1 MIFESLNPQSFF
13 YLCALYFKTRLL
25 TGIRMKNIKFISA
38 QEAVKVIK
46 SNDRVHLHSVAV
58 TPHPLIEAMCERGR
72 NKEFRNVRIQHIHT
86 EGHAPYADQEFEGIF
101 QLESFFV
108 GANVRKQTQA
118 GYADYIPVF
127 LHETQRLIRENYLQV
142 NVTMIQV
149 SEPDKF
155 GYVSLGTSV
164 DATLAAVEKADTVI
178 AIVNPNVPRAFGDA
192 MIHINEI
199 DLFVQD
205 DSPLITAEP
214 GPIGETDRKI
224 GRYVAELVEDGA
236 TLQMGIGAIPNAVL
250 TMLGNHKDLGVH
262 SEMFADGILPLVDKG
277 VVNGKNKKIDK
288 GKLVATFLMGSNK
301 LYEFIDD
308 NPGVAM
314 QDVKYTNRVNI
325 IAKNPKVTAINS
337 ALQIDITGQVC
348 ADSIGTKFY
357 SGVGGQIDFLRGAS
371 LSRGGKPIIAIP
383 SVTNKG
389 ISKIAPILTPGA
401 GVVSTRANIHWLVTE
416 YGAVNLY
423 GRTLQDRAKLIISI
437 AHPDHQEELDKAAFE
452 RFGPH
457 FHFVWDQN
465 DTEE

>member
-1 MIFESLNPQSFF
+1 
-13 YLCALYFKTRLL
+13 
-25 TGIRMKNIKFISA
+25 MKNIKYITA
-38 QEAVKVIK
+38 AEAVKVVK
-46 SNDRVHLHSVAV
+46 SNDRIHLHSVAV
-58 TPHPLIEAMCERGR
+58 TPHPLINALCDRGR

-86 EGHAPYADQEFEGIF
+86 EGPAPYADKEFEGIF
-101 QLESFFV
+101 LLESFFV
-108 GANVRKQTQA
+108 GGNVRKQTQA

-127 LHETQRLIRENYLQV
+127 LHETQRLIREGHLKV
-142 NVTMIQV
+142 NVAMIQV
-149 SEPDKF
+149 SVPDKF

-164 DATLAAVEKADTVI
+164 EATLAAVEKADTVI

-199 DLFVQD
+199 DLFIED
-205 DSPLITAEP
+205 DSPLITADP
-214 GPIGETDRKI
+214 GPISDNDRKI

-277 VVNGKNKKIDK
+277 VVNGKNKAIDI
-288 GKLVATFLMGSNK
+288 GRMVATFLMGTK
-301 LYEFIDD
+301 RLYDFVDD

-325 IAKNPKVTAINS
+325 IATNPKVTAINS

-371 LSRGGKPIIAIP
+371 LS
-383 SVTNKG
+383 KG
-389 ISKIAPILTPGA
+389 
-401 GVVSTRANIHWLVTE
+401 
-416 YGAVNLY
+416 
-423 GRTLQDRAKLIISI
+423 
-437 AHPDHQEELDKAAFE
+437 
-452 RFGPH
+452 
-457 FHFVWDQN
+457 
-465 DTEE
+465 

>member
-1 MIFESLNPQSFF
+1 
-13 YLCALYFKTRLL
+13 
-25 TGIRMKNIKFISA
+25 MKNIKFITA
-38 QEAVKVIK
+38 EEAVKVVK

-58 TPHPLIEAMCERGR
+58 TPHPLIKALVERGK

-86 EGHAPYADQEFEGIF
+86 EGPAPYADKELEGIF

-108 GANVRKQTQA
+108 GHNVRKQTQA

-127 LHETQRLIRENYLQV
+127 LHETQRLIREGYLKV
-142 NVTMIQV
+142 NVAMIQV
-149 SEPDKF
+149 SVPDNF

-199 DLFVQD
+199 DLFVED
-205 DSPLITAEP
+205 DSPLITAAP
-214 GPIGETDRKI
+214 GPISETDRKI
-224 GRYVAELVEDGA
+224 GRFVAELVEDGA

-250 TMLGNHKDLGVH
+250 SMLGNHKDLGVH
-262 SEMFADGILPLVDKG
+262 SEMFADGILPLVEKG
-277 VVNGKNKKIDK
+277 VVNGKNKNIDK
-288 GKLVATFLMGSNK
+288 GRLVATFLMGSKN
-301 LYEFIDD
+301 LYDFVND

-348 ADSIGTKFY
+348 ADSIGTTHY

-371 LSRGGKPIIAIP
+371 LSKGGKPILAMP
-383 SVTNKG
+383 SITNKG

-401 GVVSTRANIHWLVTE
+401 GVVSTRANVHWVVTE

-423 GRTLQDRAKLIISI
+423 GRTLQDRAKLLISI
-437 AHPDHQEELDKAAFE
+437 AHPDHQETLDKSAFE

-457 FHFVWDQN
+457 FHFVWD
-465 DTEE
+465 EE

>member
-1 MIFESLNPQSFF
+1 
-13 YLCALYFKTRLL
+13 
-25 TGIRMKNIKFISA
+25 MKNIKFITA
-38 QEAVKVIK
+38 KEAVKVVK
-46 SNDRVHLHSVAV
+46 SNDRIHLHSVAV
-58 TPHPLIEAMCERGR
+58 TPHPLIQALCERGR

-86 EGHAPYADQEFEGIF
+86 EGPAPYADIEFEGIF

-108 GANVRKQTQA
+108 GHNVRKQTQL

-127 LHETQRLIRENYLQV
+127 LHETQRLIREGVLKV
-142 NVTMIQV
+142 NVAMIQV
-149 SEPDKF
+149 SVPDKF

-192 MIHINEI
+192 IFHINDI
-199 DLFVQD
+199 DLFVED
-205 DSPLITAEP
+205 DSPLIAKEM
-214 GPIGETDRKI
+214 GEISDIDRKI
-224 GRYVAELVEDGA
+224 GRFVAELVDDGA

-250 TMLGNHKDLGVH
+250 SMLGNHKDLGVH

-277 VVNGKNKKIDK
+277 VVNGKNKAIDK
-288 GKLVATFLMGSNK
+288 GKMVATFLMGSKK
-301 LYEFIDD
+301 LYDFIDN

-314 QDVKYTNRVNI
+314 LDVAYTNRVAI
-325 IAKNPKVTAINS
+325 IAQNPKVTAINS

-348 ADSIGTKFY
+348 ADSIGTTHY

-371 LSRGGKPIIAIP
+371 LSEGGKPIIAIP

-416 YGAVNLY
+416 FGAVNLY
-423 GRTLQDRAKLIISI
+423 GRSLQDRAKLIISI
-437 AHPDHQEELDKAAFE
+437 SHPDHQENLDKAAFE

-457 FHFVWDQN
+457 FHFVWDA
-465 DTEE
+465 E

>member
-1 MIFESLNPQSFF
+1 
-13 YLCALYFKTRLL
+13 
-25 TGIRMKNIKFISA
+25 MKNIKVISA
-38 QEAVKVIK
+38 KEAVKVVK

-58 TPHPLIEAMCERGR
+58 TPHPLIAALCERGR

-86 EGHAPYADQEFEGIF
+86 EGPAPYADQEFEGIF

-108 GANVRKQTQA
+108 GHNVRKQTQA
-118 GYADYIPVF
+118 GWADYIPVF
-127 LHETQRLIRENYLQV
+127 LHETQRLIREGYLKV
-142 NVTMIQV
+142 NVAMIQISV
-149 SEPDKF
+149 PDKF
-155 GYVSLGTSV
+155 GYGSLGTSV

-178 AIVNPNVPRAFGDA
+178 AIINPNVPRAFGDA
-192 MIHINEI
+192 IIHINDI
-199 DLFVQD
+199 DMFVED
-205 DSPLITAEP
+205 NSELIAKDP
-214 GPIGETDRKI
+214 GAISDTDRKI
-224 GRYVAELVEDGA
+224 GRFVAELVDDGA

-250 TMLGNHKDLGVH
+250 SMLGNHKDLGVH

-277 VVNGKNKKIDK
+277 VVNGKNKAIDK
-288 GKLVATFLMGSNK
+288 GKMVATFLMGSK
-301 LYEFIDD
+301 ALYEFVND

-314 QDVKYTNRVNI
+314 QDVAYTNRVNI
-325 IAKNPKVTAINS
+325 IAQNPKVTAINS

-348 ADSIGTKFY
+348 ADSIGTIHY

-371 LSRGGKPIIAIP
+371 LSQGGKPIIAIP

-416 YGAVNLY
+416 FGAVNLY

-437 AHPDHQEELDKAAFE
+437 AHPDHQETLDKAAFE

-457 FHFVWDQN
+457 FHFVWDA
-465 DTEE
+465 E

>member
-1 MIFESLNPQSFF
+1 
-13 YLCALYFKTRLL
+13 
-25 TGIRMKNIKFISA
+25 MKNFKFISA
-38 QEAVKVIK
+38 SEAVKVIK

-58 TPHPLIEAMCERGR
+58 TPHPLIKALCVRGA

-86 EGHAPYADQEFEGIF
+86 EGDAPYANSEFEGIF

-108 GANVRKQTQA
+108 GGNVRKQTQA

-127 LHETQRLIRENYLQV
+127 LQETQRLIREGYLQV
-142 NVTMIQV
+142 NVAMIQV
-149 SEPDKF
+149 SVPDKF

-199 DLFVQD
+199 DLFVED
-205 DSPLITAEP
+205 DSELIAADP
-214 GPIGETDRKI
+214 GAIGETDRKI
-224 GRYVAELVEDGA
+224 GRYVAELVDDGA

-288 GKLVATFLMGSNK
+288 GKMVATFLMGSKK
-301 LYEFIDD
+301 LYDFIDD

-314 QDVKYTNRVNI
+314 QDVRYTNRVNI

-371 LSRGGKPIIAIP
+371 LSKGGKPIIAIP
-383 SVTNKG
+383 TVTNKG

-437 AHPDHQEELDKAAFE
+437 AHPNHQEELDKAAFE

-457 FHFVWDQN
+457 FHFIWDENN
-465 DTEE
+465 D

>member
-1 MIFESLNPQSFF
+1 
-13 YLCALYFKTRLL
+13 
-25 TGIRMKNIKFISA
+25 MKNIKFITA
-38 QEAVKVIK
+38 KEAVKVVK

-58 TPHPLIEAMCERGR
+58 TPHPLIQAMCERSR

-86 EGHAPYADQEFEGIF
+86 EGPAPYADKEFEGIF

-108 GANVRKQTQA
+108 GHNVRKQTQA

-127 LHETQRLIRENYLQV
+127 LHETQRLIREGVLKV
-142 NVTMIQV
+142 NVAMIQV
-149 SEPDKF
+149 SVPDKF

-164 DATLAAVEKADTVI
+164 DCTLAAVEKADTVI

-192 MIHINEI
+192 IFHTNDI
-199 DLFVQD
+199 DLFVED
-205 DSPLITAEP
+205 DSPLIAKEM
-214 GPIGETDRKI
+214 GDISDTDRKI
-224 GRYVAELVEDGA
+224 GRYVAELVDDGA

-250 TMLGNHKDLGVH
+250 SMLGNHKDLGVH

-277 VVNGKNKKIDK
+277 VVNGKNKAIDK
-288 GKLVATFLMGSNK
+288 GKMVATFLMGSK
-301 LYEFIDD
+301 YLYDFVDN

-314 QDVKYTNRVNI
+314 LDVAYTNRVSV
-325 IAKNPKVTAINS
+325 IAQNPKVTAINS

-348 ADSIGTKFY
+348 ADSIGTIHY

-371 LSRGGKPIIAIP
+371 LSEGGKPIIAMP
-383 SVTNKG
+383 SVTTKG

-416 YGAVNLY
+416 FGAVNLY
-423 GRTLQDRAKLIISI
+423 GRTLQDRAKLIISVS
-437 AHPDHQEELDKAAFE
+437 HPDHQEMLDKAAFE

-457 FHFVWDQN
+457 FHFVWDA
-465 DTEE
+465 E

>member
-1 MIFESLNPQSFF
+1 
-13 YLCALYFKTRLL
+13 
-25 TGIRMKNIKFISA
+25 MKNIKFVTA

-58 TPHPLIEAMCERGR
+58 TPHPLINAMVERGR

-86 EGHAPYADQEFEGIF
+86 EGPAPYADKEMEGIF
-101 QLESFFV
+101 QVESFFV
-108 GANVRKQTQA
+108 GHNVRKQTQA

-127 LHETQRLIRENYLQV
+127 LHETQRLIREGYLKV
-142 NVTMIQV
+142 NVALIQV
-149 SEPDKF
+149 STPDNF

-164 DATLAAVEKADTVI
+164 DATLAAVENADTVI

-192 MIHINEI
+192 MFHMSDI
-199 DLFVQD
+199 DLFVED
-205 DSPLITAEP
+205 DSQLITAAP
-214 GPIGETDRKI
+214 GPISENDRKI
-224 GRYVAELVEDGA
+224 GRYVAELVDDGA

-250 TMLGNHKDLGVH
+250 SMLGNHKDLGVH
-262 SEMFADGILPLVDKG
+262 SEMFADGILPLVEKG
-277 VVNGKNKKIDK
+277 VVNGKNKKVDK
-288 GKLVATFLMGSNK
+288 GRLVATFLMGSKK
-301 LYEFIDD
+301 LYDFVDN

-348 ADSIGTKFY
+348 ADSIGTIHY

-371 LSRGGKPIIAIP
+371 LSQGGKPILAMP
-383 SVTNKG
+383 SITNKG
-389 ISKIAPILTPGA
+389 VSKIAPVLTPGA

-437 AHPDHQEELDKAAFE
+437 SHPDHQEMLDKSAFE

-457 FHFVWDQN
+457 FHFVWD
-465 DTEE
+465 E

>member
-1 MIFESLNPQSFF
+1 
-13 YLCALYFKTRLL
+13 
-25 TGIRMKNIKFISA
+25 MKSIKFITA
-38 QEAVKVIK
+38 KEAVKVVK

-58 TPHPLIEAMCERGR
+58 TPQPLIEALCERGR

-86 EGHAPYADQEFEGIF
+86 EGAAPYADKEFEGIF

-127 LHETQRLIRENYLQV
+127 LQETQRLIREGYLKV
-142 NVTMIQV
+142 NVAMIQISV
-149 SEPDKF
+149 PDKF
-155 GYVSLGTSV
+155 GYASLGTSV

-178 AIVNPNVPRAFGDA
+178 AIVNSNVPRAFGDA
-192 MIHINEI
+192 MIHINDI
-199 DLFVQD
+199 DLFVED
-205 DSPLITAEP
+205 DNPLITAEP
-214 GPIGETDRKI
+214 GPISETDRKI
-224 GRYVAELVEDGA
+224 GSYVAELVEDGA

-250 TMLGNHKDLGVH
+250 SMLGNHKDLGVH

-277 VVNGKNKKIDK
+277 VVNGKNKSIDK
-288 GKLVATFLMGSNK
+288 GRMVATFLMGSNK
-301 LYEFIDD
+301 LYEFVND

-314 QDVKYTNRVNI
+314 LDVKYTNRVSV

-371 LSRGGKPIIAIP
+371 LSKGGKPIIAMP

-389 ISKIAPILTPGA
+389 VSKIAPILIPGA

-416 YGAVNLY
+416 FGAVNLY
-423 GRTLQDRAKLIISI
+423 GKTLQDRAKLIISI
-437 AHPDHQEELDKAAFE
+437 AHPDHQEELDKAAFD

-457 FHFVWDQN
+457 FHFVWD
-465 DTEE
+465 EE

>member
-1 MIFESLNPQSFF
+1 
-13 YLCALYFKTRLL
+13 
-25 TGIRMKNIKFISA
+25 MKNIKFITA
-38 QEAVKVIK
+38 KEAVKVVK

-58 TPHPLIEAMCERGR
+58 TPHPLIKALCERGR

-86 EGHAPYADQEFEGIF
+86 EGPAPYADKEFEGIF

-108 GANVRKQTQA
+108 GHNVRKQTQA

-127 LHETQRLIRENYLQV
+127 LQETQRLIREGVLKV
-142 NVTMIQV
+142 NVAMIQV
-149 SEPDKF
+149 SVPDKF

-164 DATLAAVEKADTVI
+164 DSTLAAVEKADTVI

-192 MIHINEI
+192 IFHTNDI
-199 DLFVQD
+199 DLFVED
-205 DSPLITAEP
+205 DSPLIAKEM
-214 GPIGETDRKI
+214 GEISETDRKI
-224 GRYVAELVEDGA
+224 GRFVAELVDDGA

-250 TMLGNHKDLGVH
+250 SMLGNHKDLGVH

-277 VVNGKNKKIDK
+277 VVNGKNKAIDK
-288 GKLVATFLMGSNK
+288 GKMVATFLMGSKN
-301 LYEFIDD
+301 LYDFIDN

-314 QDVKYTNRVNI
+314 LDVAYTNRVSV
-325 IAKNPKVTAINS
+325 IAQNPKVTAINS

-348 ADSIGTKFY
+348 ADSIGTTHY

-371 LSRGGKPIIAIP
+371 LSEGGKPIIAIP

-416 YGAVNLY
+416 FGAVNLY

-437 AHPDHQEELDKAAFE
+437 AHPDHQENLDKAAFE

-457 FHFVWDQN
+457 FHFVWDA
-465 DTEE
+465 E

>member
-1 MIFESLNPQSFF
+1 
-13 YLCALYFKTRLL
+13 
-25 TGIRMKNIKFISA
+25 MKNIKFITA
-38 QEAVKVIK
+38 KEAVKVVK

-58 TPHPLIEAMCERGR
+58 TPQPLIEALCERGR

-86 EGHAPYADQEFEGIF
+86 EGPAPYADKEFEGIF

-127 LHETQRLIRENYLQV
+127 LQETQRLIREGYLKV
-142 NVTMIQV
+142 NVAMIQISV
-149 SEPDKF
+149 PDKF
-155 GYVSLGTSV
+155 GYASLGTSV

-199 DLFVQD
+199 DLFVED
-205 DSPLITAEP
+205 ESPLITAEP
-214 GPIGETDRKI
+214 GPISEIDRKI
-224 GRYVAELVEDGA
+224 GSYVAELVEDGA

-262 SEMFADGILPLVDKG
+262 SEMFADGILPLVEKG
-277 VVNGKNKKIDK
+277 IVNGKNKSIDK
-288 GKLVATFLMGSNK
+288 GRMVATFLMGSNK

-314 QDVKYTNRVNI
+314 LDVKYTNRVSV

-371 LSRGGKPIIAIP
+371 LSKGGKPIIAMP

-389 ISKIAPILTPGA
+389 VSKIAPILIPGA

-423 GRTLQDRAKLIISI
+423 GKTLQDRAKLIISI

-457 FHFVWDQN
+457 FHFVWD
-465 DTEE
+465 EE

>member
-1 MIFESLNPQSFF
+1 
-13 YLCALYFKTRLL
+13 
-25 TGIRMKNIKFISA
+25 
-38 QEAVKVIK
+38 
-46 SNDRVHLHSVAV
+46 
-58 TPHPLIEAMCERGR
+58 
-72 NKEFRNVRIQHIHT
+72 VRIQHIHT
-86 EGHAPYADQEFEGIF
+86 EGPAPYADREFEGIF

-108 GANVRKQTQA
+108 GHNVRKQTQA

-127 LHETQRLIRENYLQV
+127 LHETQRLIREGVLKV
-142 NVTMIQV
+142 NVAMIQV
-149 SEPDKF
+149 SVPDKF

-164 DATLAAVEKADTVI
+164 DSTLAAIEKADTVI

-192 MIHINEI
+192 IFHINDI
-199 DLFVQD
+199 DLFVED
-205 DSPLITAEP
+205 DTPLIAKEM
-214 GPIGETDRKI
+214 GEISDTDRKI
-224 GRYVAELVEDGA
+224 GRFVAELVDDGA

-250 TMLGNHKDLGVH
+250 SMLGNHKDLGVH

-277 VVNGKNKKIDK
+277 VVNGKNKAIDK
-288 GKLVATFLMGSNK
+288 GRMVATFLMGSKN
-301 LYEFIDD
+301 LYDFIDN

-314 QDVKYTNRVNI
+314 LDVAYTNRVSV
-325 IAKNPKVTAINS
+325 IAQNPKVTAINS

-348 ADSIGTKFY
+348 ADSIGTTHY

-371 LSRGGKPIIAIP
+371 LSEGGKPIIAIP
-383 SVTNKG
+383 SITNKG

-437 AHPDHQEELDKAAFE
+437 SHPDHQENLDKAAFE

-457 FHFVWDQN
+457 FHFVWDA
-465 DTEE
+465 D

>member
-1 MIFESLNPQSFF
+1 
-13 YLCALYFKTRLL
+13 
-25 TGIRMKNIKFISA
+25 MKNIKFITA
-38 QEAVKVIK
+38 KEAVKVVK
-46 SNDRVHLHSVAV
+46 SNDRVHMHSVAV
-58 TPHPLIEAMCERGR
+58 TPHPLIHALCERGR

-86 EGHAPYADQEFEGIF
+86 EGPAPYADQEFEGIF

-108 GANVRKQTQA
+108 GHNVRKQTQA

-127 LHETQRLIRENYLQV
+127 LHETQRLIREGVLKV
-142 NVTMIQV
+142 NVAMIQV
-149 SEPDKF
+149 SVPDKF

-164 DATLAAVEKADTVI
+164 DATLAAVERADTVI

-192 MIHINEI
+192 MFHINEI
-199 DLFVQD
+199 DLFVED
-205 DSPLITAEP
+205 DSPLIAKEM
-214 GPIGETDRKI
+214 GEISAIDRKI
-224 GRYVAELVEDGA
+224 GRFVAELVDDGA

-250 TMLGNHKDLGVH
+250 SMLGNHKDLGVH

-277 VVNGKNKKIDK
+277 VVNGKNKAIDK
-288 GKLVATFLMGSNK
+288 GKMVATFLMGSK
-301 LYEFIDD
+301 ALYDFIDN

-314 QDVKYTNRVNI
+314 QDVQYTNRVNV
-325 IAKNPKVTAINS
+325 IAQNPKVTAINS
-337 ALQIDITGQVC
+337 AIQIDITGQVC
-348 ADSIGTKFY
+348 ADSIGTTHY

-371 LSRGGKPIIAIP
+371 LSAGGKPIIAIP

-423 GRTLQDRAKLIISI
+423 GRSLQDRAKLIISI
-437 AHPDHQEELDKAAFE
+437 SHPDHQENLDKAAFE

-457 FHFVWDQN
+457 FHFVWDA
-465 DTEE
+465 E